1 MKAVMVKSN
10 SNLTIYA
17 RFFVVFTLLIA
28 IPCFVLLEYYHLNT
42 LSEREQAVQTS
53 VDAQSLSSQQQGN
66 LQRMNALLQ
75 ARFNQIFASLSDTIR
90 DPALANAGGLVSAD
104 IVARDA
110 DFAQGLADFQSNYD
124 LTNSSNMT
132 TIRSILINDN
142 PTTGPAIIADQQ
154 QALNEVLTT
163 QWPAYEQLQKQD
175 VVLLDSLDPTLQ
187 GHSVKLS
194 PANLNAAFTHTYN
207 VLWHSSQAFTDLQ
220 ISWQRVVDDTAAMG
234 KTVAAV
240 GSSQTLPVYI
250 SIIFTCT
257 ILLIFAIVRGFT
269 SFQPKRL
276 FPLYRK
282 GKNSGN
288 TPVPPSGS
296 IPPVP
301 QLP

>member
-1 MKAVMVKSN
+1 MVKSN

-28 IPCFVLLEYYHLNT
+28 IPCFVLLEYYYLNT

-66 LQRMNALLQ
+66 LQRMHEELLT
-75 ARFNQIFASLSDTIR
+75 RFNQIFASLSGKIT

-104 IVARDA
+104 IAAREA
-110 DFAQGLADFQSNYD
+110 EFGQALQAYQANYD
-124 LTNSSNMT
+124 LTNSSNMA

-154 QALNEVLTT
+154 QALNDVLTT
-163 QWPAYEQLQKQD
+163 QWPAYEQLLKQE
-175 VVLLDSLDPTLQ
+175 VQALDRLDPTVK
-187 GHSVKLS
+187 GHPALLS
-194 PANLNAAFTHTYN
+194 PADLNAAFTHTYN
-207 VLWHSSQAFTDLQ
+207 VLWHSSQAFTNLQ
-220 ISWQRVVDDTAAMG
+220 NSWQRVVDDAAAMG
-234 KTVAAV
+234 KTVATV
-240 GSSQTLPVYI
+240 GPSQTLPVYI

-257 ILLIFAIVRGFT
+257 ILLIFAIVWGFT
-269 SFQPKRL
+269 SFQPKRS